1 MFYHA
6 KRGRGIV
13 MPSKP
18 HTNRDVLLRNA
29 YADEQAV
36 ILRYQTHRLYSVP
49 QIDFPEWVLNRHQ
62 WHGDEITLDAGCGP
76 GIYFNGILDHI
87 PNGHLV
93 SFDLSEGMVRKAC
106 AHERAN
112 EADLLVADLQAIPFA
127 DAMFDVV
134 LANHVLF
141 HVADFDQ
148 TVQEIRRVLKPD
160 GVLISATN
168 SHYSMAEFSIL
179 MRRAFSLLGYPV
191 KEEEALF
198 NPLQGSFSL
207 ENGTMKLARHFRA
220 VVRHDIPGSFV
231 FSEVQPV
238 VNYIASTRAMKEPEL
253 PGDITWDD
261 FMAVMTDQVR
271 RLINHFG
278 ELVVNKL
285 SGTLIATNNGGFA
298 ADFLNTFDHQTE

>member
-1 MFYHA
+1 MS
-6 KRGRGIV
+6 
-13 MPSKP
+13 SKP

-36 ILRYQTHRLYSVP
+36 TLRYQTHKLYSIP
-49 QIDFPEWVLNRHQ
+49 QIDFPRWVLDRHQ
-62 WHGDEITLDAGCGP
+62 WRGDEFALDAGCGP
-76 GIYFNGILDHI
+76 GIYLDGILNHI
-87 PNGHLV
+87 PNGKLV
-93 SFDLSEGMVRKAC
+93 SFDLSEGMIRKAHSHQRS
-106 AHERAN
+106 AET
-112 EADLLVADLQAIPFA
+112 DLLVGDLQAIPFA
-127 DAMFDVV
+127 DHTFDVV

-141 HVADFDQ
+141 HVEEFDT
-148 TVQEIRRVLKPD
+148 TVREIHRVLKPN
-160 GVLISATN
+160 GVLIAATN
-168 SHYSMAEFSIL
+168 SHLSMAEFSIL

-207 ENGTMKLARHFRA
+207 ENGAVKLARHFRA

-238 VNYIASTRAMKEPEL
+238 INYIASTRAMKEPEL

-261 FMAVMTDQVR
+261 FMTVMTDQVR

-285 SGTLIATNNGGFA
+285 SGVLIATDHGGFA
-298 ADFLNTFDHQTE
+298 AEYYDALDHQSSKD

>member
-1 MFYHA
+1 M
-6 KRGRGIV
+6 
-13 MPSKP
+13 SSNP

-36 ILRYQTHRLYSVP
+36 TLRYQTHKLYSIP
-49 QIDFPEWVLNRHQ
+49 QIDFPSWVLDRHV
-62 WHGDEITLDAGCGP
+62 WRGDEFALDAGCGP
-76 GIYFNGILDHI
+76 GIYFNGILSHI
-87 PNGHLV
+87 PNGKLV
-93 SFDLSEGMVRKAC
+93 SFDLSEGMIRKAC
-106 AHERAN
+106 MHERAA
-112 EADLLVADLQAIPFA
+112 ETQLLVGDLQAIPFA
-127 DAMFDVV
+127 DATFDVV

-141 HVADFDQ
+141 HVPDFDT
-148 TVQEIRRVLKPD
+148 TVKEIHRVLKPN
-160 GVLISATN
+160 GLVIAATN
-168 SHYSMAEFSIL
+168 SHFSMAEFSIL
-179 MRRAFSLLGYPV
+179 MRRAFSLLGHPV

-207 ENGTMKLARHFRA
+207 ENGAVKLARHFRA

-238 VNYIASTRAMKEPEL
+238 INYIASTRAMKEPEL

-261 FMAVMTDQVR
+261 FMTVMTDQVR

-285 SGTLIATNNGGFA
+285 SGALIATDKGGFA
-298 ADFLNTFDHQTE
+298 TDYYNSFDNQPSKP